1 LKKPRVVIAD
11 DNREVLTLVAEILAP
26 NCDIVGESI
35 DGEQAIECVLRL
47 SPDILV
53 IDLSMPRLNG
63 IEAVRRLMGAGSRVR
78 IVFLTA
84 IEDADYMGAAL
95 KLGAHGYVFKTLLR
109 TDLPVAIAAAA
120 EGRTFYSKKPHQ
132 TPAASRFDV
141 DRAALDLNLSRHEAA
156 DHAARQIYSAGEAAP
171 YSGIYL
177 VIHDHE
183 ELRHYVTVSYGDV
196 LPACPKC
203 AKAVRFEL
211 RFSAV
216 HVNAHPLFQR
226 G

>member
-11 DNREVLTLVAEILAP
+11 DNREILTLVAEILAP
-26 NCDIVGESI
+26 HCDIIGEST
-35 DGEQAIECVLRL
+35 DGEQAVECALRL
-47 SPDILV
+47 GPDILV
-53 IDLSMPRLNG
+53 LDLSMPRLNG
-63 IEAVRRLMGAGSRVR
+63 IEVVRRLLSLGSRVR

-84 IEDADYMGAAL
+84 IEDADSMGAAL

-109 TDLPVAIAAAA
+109 TDLPLAVAATA
-120 EGRTFYSKKPHQ
+120 EGRTFYSKKPSHLL
-132 TPAASRFDV
+132 AESRFDV
-141 DRAALDLNLSRHEAA
+141 DRAALDMNLSRHDAP
-156 DHAARQIYSAGEAAP
+156 AARQIYSPGDTAP

-177 VIHDHE
+177 VIHDHGD
-183 ELRHYVTVSYGDV
+183 LRHYVTISYGDM
-196 LPACPKC
+196 LPACPNC
-203 AKAVRFEL
+203 TSPVRFEL